1 MGGVLSINLLLE
13 PLPIDLL
20 LQTVDQMYGDLIGDN
35 SHDAYHLEP
44 EPITAVEDVPLRT
57 EGEPIVLADTWVCG
71 FLHGCGE
78 QLALEDGGLVAELDL
93 HC

>member
-1 MGGVLSINLLLE
+1 
-13 PLPIDLL
+13 
-20 LQTVDQMYGDLIGDN
+20 MYGDLIGDN

-44 EPITAVEDVPLRT
+44 EPITAVEYVSLGT
-57 EGEPIVLADTWVCG
+57 KGESIVLADTGVCS
-71 FLHGCGE
+71 FFHGCGE